1 MLNATADV
9 CGPATFT
16 AEFMLRS
23 EWVDASAVAHQVIGC
38 SIGGVICVWTL
49 LILERIRRPSAFALA
64 GGFTAFAGLFLAA
77 WVVVLI
83 KPEAQPQ
90 LWRFAQHDLVQ
101 IQHLAIASQLVL
113 AGGSELLHARALA
126 LASATP
132 PLLAGKWLHHLWFAH
147 TAAVGLTF
155 LLHPQVTAPPNPMP
169 NPNPNPSPNISP
181 SSSPSPSSNPS
192 RSTNPRPNPSQRS
205 WVAQTHHLGLGVS
218 LILGAHLLSVEKR
231 DGFDGASCEAVVA
244 ALCFGC
250 ATALLVHFHEGRVA
264 PADTTPHTGTSPR
277 CQPGYPVALG
287 SIMAAMASAV
297 VLLAAAV
304 VDASPHWLRL
314 RIQALVADDDTE
326 DEEDRMDG
334 VQLIAR
340 PAS

>member
-1 MLNATADV
+1 MPLTNVTVDV
-9 CGPATFT
+9 CGPASFT
-16 AEFMLRS
+16 ADFMLRS
-23 EWVDASAVAHQVIGC
+23 EWVAASAVAHQVIGF

-49 LILERIRRPSAFALA
+49 LILERIRRPSAFALS
-64 GGFTAFAGLFLAA
+64 GGFTAFAGVFLAA

-90 LWRFAQHDLVQ
+90 LWQFAQSDLVQ

-113 AGGSELLHARALA
+113 AGISELLHARALA
-126 LASATP
+126 LAPACKAPT

-147 TAAVGLTF
+147 TAAVGLIF
-155 LLHPQVTAPPNPMP
+155 LLHP
-169 NPNPNPSPNISP
+169 
-181 SSSPSPSSNPS
+181 
-192 RSTNPRPNPSQRS
+192 QRS

-218 LILGAHLLSVEKR
+218 LILGAHMLSVEKR
-231 DGFDGASCEAVVA
+231 DGFDGASGEAVVA

-250 ATALLVHFHEGRVA
+250 ATALLIHFHEGRTA
-264 PADTTPHTGTSPR
+264 PGDPTPHTGTSPR
-277 CQPGYPVALG
+277 YQPGYPVAIG
-287 SIMAAMASAV
+287 SIVAAMASAV

-304 VDASPHWLRL
+304 ADSGPRWLQLRL
-314 RIQALVADDDTE
+314 RALVADDDQE

-340 PAS
+340 AAS

>member
-1 MLNATADV
+1 MINVTADA

-38 SIGGVICVWTL
+38 SISGVICVWTL

-83 KPEAQPQ
+83 KPEAQPR

-126 LASATP
+126 LAPATP
-132 PLLAGKWLHHLWFAH
+132 PLLAGKWMHHLWFAH

-155 LLHPQVTAPPNPMP
+155 LLHP
-169 NPNPNPSPNISP
+169 
-181 SSSPSPSSNPS
+181 
-192 RSTNPRPNPSQRS
+192 QRS

-218 LILGAHLLSVEKR
+218 LILGAHMLSVEKR

-250 ATALLVHFHEGRVA
+250 ATALLVHFHEGRLA

-287 SIMAAMASAV
+287 SIMAAMASVV

-304 VDASPHWLRL
+304 VDAGPSWLRL
-314 RIQALVADDDTE
+314 RIQALVAADDPE
-326 DEEDRMDG
+326 DEEDQMDG